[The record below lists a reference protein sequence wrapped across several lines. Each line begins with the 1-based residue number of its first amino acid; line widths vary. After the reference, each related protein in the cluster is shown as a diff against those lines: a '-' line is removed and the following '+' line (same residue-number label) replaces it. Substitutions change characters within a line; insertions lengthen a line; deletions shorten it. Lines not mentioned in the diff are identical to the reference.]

1 MSTLNAFIKRFPVW
15 TYFVLTFAWS
25 WGAVLLFIGGPGN
38 LLITPDRA
46 AAMQIP
52 VALVLISGPIVIG
65 LLLTGLISGR
75 AGYREFL
82 SRLLTWRVSV
92 RWYAVALL
100 TGPFVM
106 TTTLFVLSGTSPAFI
121 PAILTASDKVSQL
134 LGMIMVGLMGGIFE
148 EPGWTGF
155 AIPRLRSRYSV
166 FATGLIVGILWGAWH
181 YITAVFG
188 SGTASGEF
196 SVALFLPPMFF
207 YVGVLPAYRMLM
219 VWVYDRT
226 ESLLLGMLMHF
237 SLTGCVFFI
246 FMPEGIAG
254 GALITW
260 YLAMTVLLWVFVAAA
275 AMANGGR
282 LTRQTRPRPVASI

>member
-1 MSTLNAFIKRFPVW
+1 MSTINSIIKRYPVW
-15 TYFVLTFAWS
+15 TYFILTFAFS
-25 WGAVLLFIGGPGN
+25 WGAVLLIIGGPAN
-38 LLITPDRA
+38 LLVAPDQVGI
-46 AAMQIP
+46 MQKVI
-52 VALVLISGPIVIG
+52 VAQALILGPFVSG
-65 LLLTGLISGR
+65 LLMIAVVSGR

-254 GALITW
+254 GPLSIW
-260 YLAMTVLLWVFVAAA
+260 YLAMTAVLWFLVAAV
-275 AMANGGR
+275 AMANGWR
-282 LTRQTRPRPVASI
+282 LGQQGLRTRSA